1 MIADE
6 VTGKSTTEQISI
18 CVRFVGKDSNG
29 ELCLKESFVCFAEAS
44 STSGEYIA
52 QKIVDKFNE
61 FGLVIDN
68 LRGQGY
74 NGAGH
79 MAGTFSAQIEICSV
93 TSSVT
98 SSAITLKNLAFQNFT
113 ISLNFP
119 SKCTVQH

>member
-1 MIADE
+1 
-6 VTGKSTTEQISI
+6 
-18 CVRFVGKDSNG
+18 VGKDSNG

-79 MAGTFSAQIEICSV
+79 MAGTFSISRFLSIFPANALFNIKT
-93 TSSVT
+93 TSCFFP
-98 SSAITLKNLAFQNFT
+98 SAIAITFSDLPLQCK
-113 ISLNFP
+113 
-119 SKCTVQH
+119 

>member
-6 VTGKSTTEQISI
+6 VTDEVTEQISI

-29 ELCLKESFVCFAEAS
+29 ELCLKEYFVCFAEAS

-79 MAGTFSAQIEICSV
+79 MAGTFSAWVPSTNKTNSSICRV
-93 TSSVT
+93 C
-98 SSAITLKNLAFQNFT
+98 TLLC
-113 ISLNFP
+113 SL
-119 SKCTVQH
+119 SKFVCC